1 MGPNVAFVSPASPRH
16 FILGRLV
23 DTVTMTDLTGPKLAA
38 AAQAAPAEDPAGAS
52 APVPIDTLP
61 SADAIKTVRG
71 NGSRRLV
78 VFSDPACGF
87 CRRLEPELATLTDVT
102 ILTFLV
108 PFQGRELPEAVWCAG
123 VREKAWSDLMLR
135 GDRSTLGAA
144 RSCDTPL
151 DRNLALARQLRV
163 NGTPTLF
170 YADASRTDG
179 YAAGAGNRAAACRDE
194 SACRPWRVSQHR
206 PCHRRKTLMKLLSA
220 CRRACPALA
229 AAAVFSG
236 CANMSGLDAAPSY
249 GCKAPVGVKCDS
261 VSGTYHNALQNN
273 LPAQAA
279 GASGVVAAGGR
290 PASPAGPRSS
300 TPLVAVS
307 TRATGAGDPGVYA
320 ATPLLSGPKVRSL
333 WIKAWEDADGDLVG
347 ESFVF
352 VRVADSRWLVD
363 HVQQRSR
370 EAFAPVRAAR
380 PPLAAA
386 PAAADAGKRVARP
399 EQQPVAAGSPS
410 GEASPLG
417 QALDLLRGGGRETP
431 LN

>member
-1 MGPNVAFVSPASPRH
+1 
-16 FILGRLV
+16 
-23 DTVTMTDLTGPKLAA
+23 
-38 AAQAAPAEDPAGAS
+38 
-52 APVPIDTLP
+52 
-61 SADAIKTVRG
+61 
-71 NGSRRLV
+71 
-78 VFSDPACGF
+78 
-87 CRRLEPELATLTDVT
+87 
-102 ILTFLV
+102 
-108 PFQGRELPEAVWCAG
+108 
-123 VREKAWSDLMLR
+123 
-135 GDRSTLGAA
+135 
-144 RSCDTPL
+144 
-151 DRNLALARQLRV
+151 
-163 NGTPTLF
+163 
-170 YADASRTDG
+170 
-179 YAAGAGNRAAACRDE
+179 
-194 SACRPWRVSQHR
+194 
-206 PCHRRKTLMKLLSA
+206 MKLLSMW
-220 CRRACPALA
+220 RRACLAPA
-229 AAAVFSG
+229 AAAAFSG
-236 CANMSGLDAAPSY
+236 CANMSGLDAAPGF

-261 VSGTYHNALQNN
+261 VSGTYHNALRNN

-279 GASGVVAAGGR
+279 GASGATAGSR

-307 TRATGAGDPGVYA
+307 TRATGADDPGAYA

-333 WIKAWEDADGDLVG
+333 WIKAWEDAEGDLVG

-380 PPLAAA
+380 PPPAVA

-399 EQQPVAAGSPS
+399 EQQPVAAGSLS